1 MRIVALIDLRES
13 TPLVLKV
20 ATDLARAF
28 GAELTLLHVAMP
40 DTEPEES
47 DAAVDT
53 SRRGIA
59 ARLRKE
65 QRVMQVLALERNR
78 LGVNTTARVIRST
91 SRRGRPTAKIS
102 KRLQGIRADFVVTG
116 SHHHGRLRELFLES
130 VTHAVIRAARCPVV
144 VVPIPR
150 RGRASSNSAL
160 RIESRVYREGASE

>member
-28 GAELTLLHVAMP
+28 GAELALLYVTMP
-40 DTEPEES
+40 DTEPE
-47 DAAVDT
+47 DTDDVPADT
-53 SRRGIA
+53 SRQGIA
-59 ARLRKE
+59 HRLRKE
-65 QRVMQVLALERNR
+65 QRTMQVLARERNR
-78 LGVNTTARVIRST
+78 LGVNTTAHVIRST

-102 KRLQGIRADFVVTG
+102 KRLRQVRADFVVTG
-116 SHHHGRLRELFLES
+116 SHHHGRLRELFLET

-150 RGRASSNSAL
+150 RGRAAAEKAAQMSS
-160 RIESRVYREGASE
+160 